1 MCENAAKVVLISL
14 KSKTISAAIIA
25 ASTTFAKKHNFH
37 TLKKKKYLSATAKM
51 FINVTKLSIL

>member
-1 MCENAAKVVLISL
+1 LP
-14 KSKTISAAIIA
+14 
-25 ASTTFAKKHNFH
+25 AKKSNFH